1 MTQHLICD
9 MTLYCLQDYTGFC
22 FKRTV
27 LLTTS
32 IPNTKSGCFERA
44 TGGFGVFDANC
55 FFFYILTLVEQRC
68 TCTKTRSNDLGSQN
82 GQLFESTE
90 RACLQFGIVCF
101 ILRGLE

>member
-55 FFFYILTLVEQRC
+55 FFFT
-68 TCTKTRSNDLGSQN
+68 
-82 GQLFESTE
+82 F
-90 RACLQFGIVCF
+90 
-101 ILRGLE
+101 LR